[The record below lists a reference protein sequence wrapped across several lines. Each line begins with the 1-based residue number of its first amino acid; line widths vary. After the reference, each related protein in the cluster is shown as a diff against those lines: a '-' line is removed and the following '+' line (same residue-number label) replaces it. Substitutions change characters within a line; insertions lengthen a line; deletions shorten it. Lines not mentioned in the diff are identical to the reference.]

1 MTVSGMSG
9 VFANQSFPINGETL
23 VFGRNSTACNV
34 VFPEDV
40 RGISRMHCRIERNGN
55 SCTITDLGSSYG
67 TFVNGM
73 KIQQYTPI
81 TLKSGDT
88 IYLGDKANMFAFQ
101 KGRENAALSKKNA
114 VTYINKDK
122 SPHGYDGGGKRVNGV
137 AIGVAVV
144 SVILIAV
151 VSMFALSV
159 YQQKMALEQ
168 ELYEEENKG
177 IVGNFMDVLEDGM
190 DLIGK

>member
-9 VFANQSFPINGETL
+9 VFANQSFPVNGETL
-23 VFGRNSTACNV
+23 VFGRNSTACNI
-34 VFPEDV
+34 VFPENV

-55 SCTITDLGSSYG
+55 NCTITDLGSSYG

-81 TLKSGDT
+81 ILKSGDT

-101 KGRENAALSKKNA
+101 NGCENTALSRKNA

-122 SPHGYDGGGKRVNGV
+122 SSYRYDGEGRRANGV
-137 AIGVAVV
+137 LIGVAVV
-144 SVILIAV
+144 AAILIAV
-151 VSMFALSV
+151 VSMFAVSV
-159 YQQKMALEQ
+159 TQQNKALVQ
-168 ELYEEENKG
+168 KLYEEENKG
-177 IVGNFMDVLEDGM
+177 IVGNFIDVLEDGI
-190 DLIGK
+190 DLIAH